1 MQFVCSRFEK
11 NKQTNKQTNR
21 YARHQDPQLLR
32 NILQHVNDIDGQ
44 GDFATY
50 KALAAVVPEQ
60 RARMLTAAA
69 EYYAK
74 SKTGAA
80 LKVRSDKIVFKHF
93 NQKKITLKRMPAI
106 MRSS

>member
-1 MQFVCSRFEK
+1 MLFFT
-11 NKQTNKQTNR
+11 QTRNFR
-21 YARHQDPQLLR
+21 YARQQDPQLLR
-32 NILQHVNDIDGQ
+32 NILQHVNDVDGQ

-69 EYYAK
+69 EYYSK

-80 LKVRSDKIVFKHF
+80 LKVFGCVFVKECAE
-93 NQKKITLKRMPAI
+93 KKG
-106 MRSS
+106 